1 MGIFKYVDIRED
13 ANGRRYEVMLV
24 GKLIVHV
31 VVAVFLIIALTSFA
45 QPLTIVRAGHV
56 GVKDHFGTVA
66 DEELSPGL
74 HLKHPFTKVVQ
85 MSVRT
90 HDYTMSIAS
99 GEGKRQ
105 GDDSIDVLTSE
116 GLSVPLDLSVFYR
129 LIPSGASDV
138 YDKLGLDYEE
148 TILRSSIRSAIR
160 SATVDFSS
168 VHMYSARR
176 DELVLAITDQLV
188 ELCGPRHVE
197 VENVLIRNV
206 KLPKDLGLAI
216 EDKLVKQ
223 QEAEAMPFVLATA
236 RRESTRKSIE
246 AGGIAVAQ
254 GIIDN
259 SLTPEYLRWYSLEM
273 MGKLANSP
281 NTTII
286 FSPVD
291 QNGMPVMNLDLL
303 RMSE

>member
-1 MGIFKYVDIRED
+1 
-13 ANGRRYEVMLV
+13 
-24 GKLIVHV
+24 
-31 VVAVFLIIALTSFA
+31 
-45 QPLTIVRAGHV
+45 
-56 GVKDHFGTVA
+56 
-66 DEELSPGL
+66 
-74 HLKHPFTKVVQ
+74 
-85 MSVRT
+85 
-90 HDYTMSIAS
+90 
-99 GEGKRQ
+99 
-105 GDDSIDVLTSE
+105 
-116 GLSVPLDLSVFYR
+116 

-160 SATVDFSS
+160 SAAVDFSS
-168 VHMYSARR
+168 VDMYSARR
-176 DELVLAITDQLV
+176 NELVLAITDELV
-188 ELCGPRHVE
+188 ALCRPRHVE

-216 EDKLVKQ
+216 ETKLVKQ
-223 QEAEAMPFVLATA
+223 QEAEAMPFVLETA
-236 RRESTRKSIE
+236 RRESTRKQIE

-273 MGKLANSP
+273 MQKLAQSP